1 MKEGDTLE
9 VDFVKDAEEVAVKV
23 IKAETAVIADKSDKP
38 AKAKRKKKEE
48 DQDSSKN

>member
-9 VDFVKDAEEVAVKV
+9 VDFVKDAEEVVVKV
-23 IKAETAVIADKSDKP
+23 IKSETAIVADKP
-38 AKAKRKKKEE
+38 AKPKRKKKEE